1 MAYRIKV
8 IAGPGV
14 GSELELDDG
23 DSTIGRAPEN
33 TLVINDGNVSR
44 VHARFRSNGNRIAVM
59 DAGSRNG
66 VYVNDRKLDVDEQQP
81 LGPGDRVVIGQS
93 IIELFTEN
101 GGAARPRTG
110 AVPGA
115 VPGQRAP
122 AQRPNGNGNMT
133 GTGAIN
139 SGGVPASR
147 APVPVGKPGQ
157 SGRAP
162 VPAAGQRPGTAPVP
176 RQPGGPVAQ
185 RQPGTGGSPKVVN
198 KKEGDGGFSKPLLFG
213 IVGLAVVV
221 AFGAVLINGS
231 KGGKPKGDGADVPV
245 TPKQLVIPQMGGV
258 IQSAGSEDKCSPKC
272 QRALDIGDSQR
283 DSNNLKAARDSFQE
297 AVDLEPTCLSC
308 AVRLEAVERSLEIK
322 IREYEKAGVLSFE
335 KGDFQRAID
344 SWEIGVELMPD
355 PTKMKDATKKAQTEA
370 RRRELKKK
378 IDEANKLIERQ
389 PQ

>member
-1 MAYRIKV
+1 MAYRLKV

-14 GSELELDDG
+14 GLELELGDG
-23 DSTIGRAPEN
+23 DSTIGRSPEN

-66 VYVNDRKLDVDEQQP
+66 VYVNDRKLDAEELQP

-93 IIELFTEN
+93 IIELFSEN
-101 GGAARPRTG
+101 GSGARPRTG
-110 AVPGA
+110 GA
-115 VPGQRAP
+115 VPGQRPAP
-122 AQRPNGNGNMT
+122 RANGNGGGNMT

-162 VPAAGQRPGTAPVP
+162 AVGARPGTAAVP
-176 RQPGGPVAQ
+176 RQPGGPMAQ
-185 RQPGTGGSPKVVN
+185 RQPGTSGSPKVVA
-198 KKEGDGGFSKPLLFG
+198 KKDAGFPKGLLFG
-213 IVGLAVVV
+213 VVGLVVLG
-221 AFGAVLINGS
+221 FGAILVVGS
-231 KGGKPKGDGADVPV
+231 GQETKGGSGGGTAKP
-245 TPKQLVIPQMGGV
+245 TPTLLVIPQMV
-258 IQSAGSEDKCSPKC
+258 LPTNPGSEDKCSPKC
-272 QRALDIGDSQR
+272 QRALDIGDSLR

-308 AVRLEAVERSLEIK
+308 AVRLEAVERSIEEA
-322 IREYEKAGVLSFE
+322 IRKYEKAGVLSFE

-344 SWEIGVELMPD
+344 SWEIAIELMPD
-355 PTKMKDATKKAQTEA
+355 PAKTKDATKKAQSES

-378 IDEANKLIERQ
+378 IDEGFKLIERQ